1 MNITQRPDR
10 YLLAVLKVSNINL
23 STNEISPLFFSGQG
37 SVSKVYLSGYDKPTF
52 KIYFVTPTTTSVA
65 KLPLGIETNTV
76 YFLQQTDI
84 HDENKVKLYL
94 TAADIDNDT
103 PFDFTAENTVD
114 FLEWT
119 VGVLEYKYTPFPCVE
134 MAATDVQDIFCCPP
148 KPELNT
154 NIPEYLSLDTGSGD
168 DSGNYYLATY
178 KVMNSIPYW
187 VPPLGYQPANLAYKS
202 RDKSFVP
209 ITRVQINIY
218 AGPSRYE
225 TVNQTYTL
233 AWEIMTDHQVID
245 GLATGNIRIKV
256 LCTIWA
262 LTPSNMPVDTGGL
275 KTIQEYYS
283 GWVDKDEF
291 NYAGTCTIENNMD
304 VDYLRPSVMGYYET
318 PAGLPI
324 PHTVSVSRSSTNVT
338 MPSTL
343 FINMPDA
350 VFVTPEGNIPLG
362 NIAETLNYDS
372 ILGAY
377 YSGIKDYYLIKGRY
391 YIPFTFYPLATSD
404 NPFNPNGMG
413 IGFGQGGIDSRI
425 SEKGGGLYYDTITNL
440 GPYYFA
446 GHSPPLYF
454 TNDAEERGPFA
465 GSLSESGIGWG
476 GIFSG
481 LAHGKPFID
490 SRAKAIPT
498 STAAGNPI
506 FDLDGHV
513 IGVSLVGGRGS
524 GYLTPPTVL
533 VINSNAICVATLG
546 EGEFE
551 GQVISVTVT
560 NSATNWYGN
569 NAYVYFSPPPPPYF
583 RLTEKNR
590 RMDLFYSQYESA
602 RKRQPVSDSFQP
614 YDFYRNHFYYITS
627 SHPDAYITSL
637 TSTPPTPTPPPS

>member
-1 MNITQRPDR
+1 MNFGTNIDRQSMVPILRAYINTTTNIIDWGYGQNVRVRLPEYELFTYRVFLKGKLPIGLENDRIYYLQRQAGGSNPN
-10 YLLAVLKVSNINL
+10 LLFL
-23 STNEISPLFFSGQG
+23 STE
-37 SVSKVYLSGYDKPTF
+37 
-52 KIYFVTPTTTSVA
+52 
-65 KLPLGIETNTV
+65 
-76 YFLQQTDI
+76 
-84 HDENKVKLYL
+84 
-94 TAADIDNDT
+94 DIDNNN
-103 PFDFTAENTVD
+103 PFDFTTENLEGFVGCEAWTVD
-114 FLEWT
+114 
-119 VGVLEYKYTPFPCVE
+119 YKYTTFPCIE
-134 MAATDVQDIFCCPP
+134 KAATDVEDMFCCPP
-148 KPELNT
+148 QPAINT
-154 NIPEYLSLDTGSGD
+154 NIPEFLSLDTGSED
-168 DSGNYYLATY
+168 DSGDYYLATY
-178 KVMNSIPYW
+178 KVMNSVPYW

-209 ITRVQINIY
+209 ITRVQSNIY
-218 AGPSRYE
+218 AGPGMYG
-225 TVNQTYTL
+225 TINQIYTI
-233 AWEIMTDHQVID
+233 AWEIMTDHEIID

-256 LCTIWA
+256 LCTVWA
-262 LTPSNMPVDTGGL
+262 LTPGNMPVDTGGL

-291 NYAGTCTIENNMD
+291 NYAGTCIIENNMD
-304 VDYLRPSVMGYYET
+304 VDYLRPSVIGYYET

-343 FINMPDA
+343 FLNMPDA
-350 VFVTPEGNIPLG
+350 VFVTPEGNISLG

-377 YSGIKDYYLIKGRY
+377 YSEIKDHYLIKGRY
-391 YIPFTFYPLATSD
+391 YIPFSFYPAAAAD

-413 IGFGQGGIDSRI
+413 IGFGQGGIDSGI
-425 SEKGGGLYYDTITNL
+425 SERGGGLYYDTITNL
-440 GPYYFA
+440 GPYYFGA
-446 GHSPPLYF
+446 GHTPPLYF
-454 TNDAEERGPFA
+454 TNDAEEKGPFV

-481 LAHGKPFID
+481 LSHGKPFID

-602 RKRQPVSDSFQP
+602 RKRQPVGDSFQP

-637 TSTPPTPTPPPS
+637 TSTPPTPTPPPPS